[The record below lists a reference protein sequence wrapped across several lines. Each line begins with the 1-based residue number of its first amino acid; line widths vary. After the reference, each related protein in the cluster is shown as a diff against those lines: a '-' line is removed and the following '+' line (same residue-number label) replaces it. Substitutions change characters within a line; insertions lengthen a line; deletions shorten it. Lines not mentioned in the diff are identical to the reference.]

1 MQAVDHFLTTMDFIG
16 LNEAI
21 NRWCTVIKNYTER
34 VAKDE
39 QRRKEQEEFRKMKT
53 KDACVQVDE
62 RDIELEQ
69 LRNITRD
76 WITMEKILVK
86 KKQSN
91 GNAKMLEKWIDLD
104 QDREKELERV
114 HKEVGEEDSDEEEDD
129 EEVIEDSLRKL
140 RNQGYKYE

>member
-1 MQAVDHFLTTMDFIG
+1 MQAVDHFLTTMDFIR
-16 LNEAI
+16 LNEA
-21 NRWCTVIKNYTER
+21 VIKNYNER

-62 RDIELEQ
+62 RDIELER

-76 WITMEKILVK
+76 WIPMEKILVK

-91 GNAKMLEKWIDLD
+91 GNAKMLENGSISIKI
-104 QDREKELERV
+104 EK
-114 HKEVGEEDSDEEEDD
+114 K
-129 EEVIEDSLRKL
+129 
-140 RNQGYKYE
+140 N

>member
-21 NRWCTVIKNYTER
+21 NRWCTVIKNYNER

-39 QRRKEQEEFRKMKT
+39 QRRKEQEEFRKTKT
-53 KDACVQVDE
+53 RDACVQVDE
-62 RDIELEQ
+62 RDIELER

-76 WITMEKILVK
+76 WIPMEKILVK

-104 QDREKELERV
+104 QDREKELERIY
-114 HKEVGEEDSDEEEDD
+114 KEVGEEDSDEEEDD
-129 EEVIEDSLRKL
+129 KEVIEESLRKL
-140 RNQGYKYE
+140 RNQGYK